1 MFGEIFAMKYI
12 GKESKW
18 MECIKYGIF
27 CFVFSLVVGSI
38 LLVAIGSGI
47 GLPMLAIDF
56 VIAWW
61 IAKEFFSKKSRLAA
75 SIAVGALVINLAV
88 VGLLILLFG
97 VALFAAFMT

>member
-1 MFGEIFAMKYI
+1 MIGEVLSMKCV

-27 CFVFSLVVGSI
+27 CFVFSLVAGSI
-38 LLVAIGSGI
+38 LLVAIGSNVA
-47 GLPMLAIDF
+47 LPMLAIDF

-75 SIAVGALVINLAV
+75 YIAVGALVINLAI